1 MHNPESRLKKTVILI
16 LYLLASI
23 PVSGSDNNID
33 RASRNCYGYRIYTG
47 NLDNRT
53 ADVQQG
59 IYDYLPK
66 LLDKFSITESE
77 YISITTT
84 TVSDLSEADR
94 SILKQLRE
102 SLPKPSSS
110 ILLQKV
116 ISLDDITTYVDN
128 KYGGTIGGFVS
139 IAGDVKSL
147 RNMYQI
153 Y

>member
-1 MHNPESRLKKTVILI
+1 MFVCRSMVETQQLTVYKCIGLSNLENKRQQMHNPESRLKKTVILI

-33 RASRNCYGYRIYTG
+33 GASRNCYGYRIYTG

-84 TVSDLSEADR
+84 TVSE
-94 SILKQLRE
+94 
-102 SLPKPSSS
+102 
-110 ILLQKV
+110 
-116 ISLDDITTYVDN
+116 
-128 KYGGTIGGFVS
+128 
-139 IAGDVKSL
+139 
-147 RNMYQI
+147 
-153 Y
+153 